1 MITFLGILGITGGK
15 SKIGHH
21 VLKVVDDKIG
31 PIIWQ
36 MYYKSINKN
45 TDYELP
51 LKFEHNVELWENL
64 IEYTIIK
71 HKFIFK
77 EGISKSIKYK

>member
-1 MITFLGILGITGGK
+1 
-15 SKIGHH
+15 
-21 VLKVVDDKIG
+21 
-31 PIIWQ
+31 
-36 MYYKSINKN
+36 MYYKSINQN

-71 HKFIFK
+71 HKFIVK
-77 EGISKSIKYK
+77 EGISKPITYK

>member
-1 MITFLGILGITGGK
+1 M
-15 SKIGHH
+15 
-21 VLKVVDDKIG
+21 
-31 PIIWQ
+31 
-36 MYYKSINKN
+36 

-71 HKFIFK
+71 HKSIVK
-77 EGISKSIKYK
+77 EGISKPITYK